1 MSAMF
6 GGIVGQEACSGKFPP
21 LFQFFYFDYV
31 ESLPTEPLD
40 PNDLRS
46 LNSCYDAQ
54 ISVFGLRL
62 QQKLEYAKVFVVGSG
77 ALGCSNGYSISY
89 GSCMLYNCM
98 FQRHAWIK
106 RWWIWW

>member
-1 MSAMF
+1 M
-6 GGIVGQEACSGKFPP
+6 
-21 LFQFFYFDYV
+21 
-31 ESLPTEPLD
+31 
-40 PNDLRS
+40 RS

-62 QQKLEYAKVFVVGSG
+62 QQKLEDAKVFVVGSG

-98 FQRHAWIK
+98 FQRHAERMDKNMVDLVVDVAKAELPAYRHHFDVVVVACEDEDDNDVDIPLVCVYFK
-106 RWWIWW
+106 